1 MPESGDKI
9 LLMDKIQ
16 YSHMKRTEI
25 RQAAEVAVQ
34 AFSTYEY
41 FTNYFPEAESRLDFM
56 RRVITSEYRTNYGKA
71 HYLVGRLDDRIVAV
85 ADLRSPNYQKPGDLA
100 YLLHGWWRVMTLRPK
115 EPVETWLQMDQEAG
129 MYCHNQADTHTW
141 YLSSLTI
148 SPDCQGMGIG
158 TEMLMHTIIPYIKQ
172 HGGSRIS
179 FFTNSQKNLE
189 FYSGLGFEVAD
200 EREFHHNGHTMG
212 SWSFVRELDMLI

>member
-1 MPESGDKI
+1 
-9 LLMDKIQ
+9 MDKIH
-16 YSHMKRTEI
+16 YSRMKRAEI
-25 RQAAEVAVQ
+25 SLAAEVAVQ

-41 FTNYFPEAESRLDFM
+41 FTNYFPEERSRLDFM
-56 RRVITSEYRTNYGKA
+56 RKVITAEYRTNYGKA
-71 HYLVGRLDDRIVAV
+71 HYLVGRLGGRVVAV
-85 ADLRSPNYQKPGDLA
+85 ADLRSPDYQKPGDLA
-100 YLLHGWWRVMTLRPK
+100 YLLHGWWRVMAIRPQ
-115 EPVETWLQMDQEAG
+115 EPVEAWLKMDQEAG
-129 MYCHNQADTHTW
+129 AYCHQQSDIHTW

-148 SPDCQGMGIG
+148 SPDCQGKGIG

-172 HGGSRIS
+172 HGGRRIS

-189 FYSGLGFEVAD
+189 FYSGLGFEVTD